1 MKRVSVSYRLEEKY
15 VELLKKIAEKE
26 ERSQTS
32 VLQILIREKAEK
44 ENIKLNETTKS

>member
-15 VELLKKIAEKE
+15 VELLKKIAENQ

-32 VLQILIREKAEK
+32 VLQILIREKAE
-44 ENIKLNETTKS
+44 EMGIKVDELKK